1 MIEVKDLRFS
11 YGHREILHGISFSAA
26 PGEIV
31 GILGTN
37 GAGKSTLLTCIARI
51 KEPDGGDILIDGQ
64 SIRAMKR
71 RETARFTAY
80 VPQKAEITEMSV
92 FDSILLGRKPYMRWN
107 ITDKDIT
114 ICQKAMHDLGLEDLQ
129 LRNMDE
135 LSGGEAQKAMLARAL
150 VQEPKVLLLD
160 EPTSSLDPHNQLE
173 TLSLIRRMAK
183 ENHIAV
189 LIVLH
194 DLNLAL
200 RFCDRLFFMK
210 DGRGSRFCRTDDVD
224 SITIRDVYHINA
236 KIATV
241 GGQKLVMMTE
251 EDLYGYK

>member
-1 MIEVKDLRFS
+1 M
-11 YGHREILHGISFSAA
+11 
-26 PGEIV
+26 
-31 GILGTN
+31 
-37 GAGKSTLLTCIARI
+37 
-51 KEPDGGDILIDGQ
+51 
-64 SIRAMKR
+64 
-71 RETARFTAY
+71 
-80 VPQKAEITEMSV
+80 
-92 FDSILLGRKPYMRWN
+92 
-107 ITDKDIT
+107 
-114 ICQKAMHDLGLEDLQ
+114 QKAMHDLGLEDLQ

-150 VQEPKVLLLD
+150 VQEPKALLLD

-210 DGRGSRFCRTDDVD
+210 DGRGFRFCRTDDVD

-241 GGQKLVMMTE
+241 DGQKLVMMTE